1 LSAVTAH
8 ARSANSTEQGALRV
22 WHVVVVA
29 VIGGTAAPIALHH
42 HHHGVFNAPQMALA
56 FFAWL
61 NAIIALWEICLFL
74 RIDLIEEQHRRF
86 LVEYRGREL
95 ERARDFFAKPV
106 PLRRLLSPTLWAE
119 LWSTYS
125 VFDDS
130 YADRKSFGFFVD
142 IGNGFSTLVPSL
154 LFLYGMTFAILPA
167 RVLGMVGL
175 LLFYQTWY
183 GTVVYFWSFLLNKR
197 YRGHGAL
204 NLALFV
210 GTSNGLWL
218 TFPLAGMYAAVV
230 LIQTDSYA
238 IFLR

>member
-1 LSAVTAH
+1 
-8 ARSANSTEQGALRV
+8 
-22 WHVVVVA
+22 
-29 VIGGTAAPIALHH
+29 
-42 HHHGVFNAPQMALA
+42 MALA
-56 FFAWL
+56 FFTWL

-86 LVEYRGREL
+86 VGEYRGREL
-95 ERARDFFAKPV
+95 ERARDFFATRV
-106 PLRRLLSPTLWAE
+106 PITRLFSPTLWAE

-130 YADRKSFGFFVD
+130 YANRKSFGFFVD

-154 LFLYGMTFAILPA
+154 LFLYGMTFEILPA
-167 RVLGMVGL
+167 RVLGIVGL

-183 GTVVYFWSFLLNKR
+183 GTIVYFCSFLLNKR
-197 YRGHGAL
+197 YRGHTPL

-210 GTSNGLWL
+210 GMSNGLWL
-218 TFPLAGMYAAVV
+218 TFPIWGMYAAVV
-230 LIQTDSYA
+230 MIETDSYA